1 MSTALE
7 RPRLTERQQQVLD
20 TFIHLQSI
28 YGMPPTIRRMQ
39 EWLGVSSPNGVMCHF
54 LALERKGFL
63 VRPDRTQGRMV
74 WHLPEQYRLPE
85 VSAGLS
91 TVRIKLPYSEIH
103 LTPEESHQLASQL
116 IRSANEAD
124 R

>member
-1 MSTALE
+1 MNTVME

-20 TFIHLQSI
+20 AFIHLQST
-28 YGMPPTIRRMQ
+28 YGMPRTIRRMQ

-54 LALERKGFL
+54 LAFERQGFL

-85 VSAGLS
+85 VSAGLG
-91 TVRIKLPYSEIH
+91 TVRMTLPYSEIR

-116 IRSANEAD
+116 IRAANEAD